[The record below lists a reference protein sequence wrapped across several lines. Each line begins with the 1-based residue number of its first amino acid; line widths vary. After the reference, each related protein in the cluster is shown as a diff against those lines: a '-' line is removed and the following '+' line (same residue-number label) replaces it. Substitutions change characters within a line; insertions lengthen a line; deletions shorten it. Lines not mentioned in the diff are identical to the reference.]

1 MDNDMNKRPSL
12 QFYPA
17 DWLKDPDLQM
27 CSMNTIGIWINL
39 LCRMWES
46 KEEGILSGKVGEL
59 ALLVGARPSEF
70 SRFLREAETHLFAD
84 VTKSYSVVTIK
95 CRRMNKLFL
104 EREGAKKRM
113 QRHRS
118 KPCNADVT
126 KHSSSS
132 TSSSPTKSKNKHLNF
147 VFLTKDEYTKL
158 LDKFGESRTT
168 ELIEELNIGLGS
180 KGYKYKS
187 HYFTILSWARRK
199 KAENIPNK
207 KTKLYP
213 IKGRNCGVGDCKLPA
228 VYKDSSGAYDQLY
241 CAGHMPEKVKD
252 KYE

>member
-1 MDNDMNKRPSL
+1 MDEIMNKRPSL

-39 LCRMWES
+39 VCRMWES
-46 KEEGILSGKVGEL
+46 KEEGIIKGKLGEI

-70 SRFLREAETHLFAD
+70 KRFLREVLDHKFAD
-84 VTKSYSVVTIK
+84 VTKSNNIVTIT
-95 CRRMNKLFL
+95 CRRMNKVFL
-104 EREGAKKRM
+104 EREGTKKRVKE
-113 QRHRS
+113 HRARQG
-118 KPCNADVT
+118 NGNVT

-132 TSSSPTKSKNKHLNF
+132 TSSSSTKSKNKHLDF
-147 VFLTKDEYTKL
+147 VLLTKDEYSKL
-158 LDKFGESRTT
+158 LDKFGETRTT
-168 ELIEELNIGLGS
+168 SLIEELNIGLGS

-199 KAENIPNK
+199 RTESPPTK
-207 KTKLYP
+207 KTKLFP
-213 IKGRNCGVGDCKLPA
+213 IAGHLCGKEGCKMPA
-228 VYKDSSGAYDQLY
+228 VYKDTSGSYDSFF
-241 CAGHMPEKVKD
+241 CSAHMPEKVKD